1 MWQGQL
7 WWVRAVQTEVEAEL
21 CRKHL
26 GDSEGADR
34 QKRVW
39 VVMKPVREK
48 GMVTDGGSL
57 WTEGWDSWQ

>member
-1 MWQGQL
+1 M
-7 WWVRAVQTEVEAEL
+7 QTEVEAEM

-39 VVMKPVREK
+39 VVIKPVREK

-57 WTEGWDSWQ
+57 WTEGRDSWQ